1 MWFSESITVN
11 SGKLFGKTERLTS
24 PKLPIVSA
32 RLTLVVD
39 YGQFGFLPFFS
50 QLWYFFIGSFLDVVF
65 SQEYHHVRIYCVLC
79 SAKNSLHQ
87 MS

>member
-39 YGQFGFLPFFS
+39 YGQFGKLTKS
-50 QLWYFFIGSFLDVVF
+50 QKIF
-65 SQEYHHVRIYCVLC
+65 
-79 SAKNSLHQ
+79 
-87 MS
+87 